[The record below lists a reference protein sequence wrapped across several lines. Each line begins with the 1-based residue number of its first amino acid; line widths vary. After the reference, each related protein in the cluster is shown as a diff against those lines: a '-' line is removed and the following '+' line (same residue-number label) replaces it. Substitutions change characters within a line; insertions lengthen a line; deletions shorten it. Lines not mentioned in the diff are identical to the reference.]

1 VANCTGIL
9 TSPSLFPEPA
19 VTEPLRPDFAE
30 LERHLQGLAIGP
42 AELHGSL
49 CGYLCGG
56 GVPQPG
62 RWLDQLCIDPEGLAD
77 GASADLESLRRSTIA
92 LLDDPDLS
100 FSPLLPDP
108 DSAMSGRVQALAQW
122 CGGFL
127 GGFGLSGAGEHAP
140 GSEEAGDAMRDIE
153 RIAQFGYE
161 AGDEEE
167 DETAFAEILEYVRMA
182 VILLR
187 QEGAPAP
194 APADATRH

>member
-1 VANCTGIL
+1 M
-9 TSPSLFPEPA
+9 
-19 VTEPLRPDFAE
+19 TEPLHPDFNA
-30 LERHLQGLAIGP
+30 LERHLRGLALGP

-56 GVPQPG
+56 GIPQPG
-62 RWLDQLCIDPEGLAD
+62 RWLEQLCIDAEGLTDAA
-77 GASADLESLRRSTIA
+77 GPDLESLRRSTIA
-92 LLDDPDLS
+92 LLDDPELR
-100 FSPLLPDP
+100 FSPLLPEA
-108 DSAMSGRVQALAQW
+108 DSAMAGRVQALAQW

-127 GGFGLSGAGEHAP
+127 GGFGLSGAGEREP
-140 GSEEAGDAMRDIE
+140 GSPEGGDALRDIE

-167 DETAFAEILEYVRMA
+167 DEAAFAEILEYVRMA